1 MRRRAKQS
9 PLTNDETPAAP
20 ERRRARPAG
29 EHARRFTVVMV
40 G

>member
-9 PLTNDETPAAP
+9 PLTNDET
-20 ERRRARPAG
+20 AG
-29 EHARRFTVVMV
+29 EHARHFTVVMV